1 MCLFRQHIPPST
13 NLTIRD
19 TSNLTIQRSFLFA
32 RTIVGSGLP
41 RLHRF
46 RIKIFFFSH
55 QNLTGPLFL
64 LLSPSTETLGMA
76 SPASRCVLLDP
87 GVPDYVF
94 SIGPTEQ
101 GWASIDLKK
110 KRYQGCGR
118 YGPLLAESVKL
129 YVRLA
134 EEHPA
139 LSRLA
144 ICADK
149 NIIRN
154 IVAEELKKKKAS
166 KAAES
171 SSPGLMVP
179 DLAIRAIE
187 FDKIDE
193 ISGVTARVEVAD
205 KNLMV
210 LSLSFV
216 FTSSKHYL
224 LYDAIHASMSM
235 IPIPNW
241 CCDIYLPSNPLPV
254 RYGDEYALVLF
265 AKNYPYKREGRSTC
279 IDLLYLWTPP
289 KSSSPPTLLP
299 PPPPPPREKMYPNP
313 SGEPWHTR
321 KPRFSKETPASFCHH
336 VKFTSSSHAFWAD
349 LTKGVLCCRIKDLLD
364 SFFVHFDF
372 IELPPGCKSDAL
384 DDSDTGPAEMF
395 RTMGCST
402 GDLIK
407 FVSISFDDSVPEDDK
422 TVTEWTLDMG
432 TLQWTKGEE
441 LRFGTLWEL
450 DDFKKDGLPE
460 TEPVYPLLSM
470 EEGDGGDLYFIL
482 SRPIM
487 RWEDPAVHHVC
498 RFNMTSKKLVSNPL
512 SWRPDKIVPS
522 GLLGCE
528 FFRHLDS
535 QRLVP
540 DNRKMDAGKVQS
552 WVEMESGNQFCDY
565 THSCF

>member
-1 MCLFRQHIPPST
+1 
-13 NLTIRD
+13 
-19 TSNLTIQRSFLFA
+19 
-32 RTIVGSGLP
+32 
-41 RLHRF
+41 
-46 RIKIFFFSH
+46 
-55 QNLTGPLFL
+55 
-64 LLSPSTETLGMA
+64 MA

-552 WVEMESGNQFCDY
+552 WVEMESALEEVDESMQREISRKQMVWSGSQLDLFCQAN
-565 THSCF
+565 